1 MDIAATAASSPPSMS
16 RVVGT
21 ASFGTMLEYYDFLVY
36 VALGS
41 TLRALF
47 LPEFDPFVS
56 SILTAG
62 TFGVA
67 YLARPLGTLIFSPM
81 SDRIGRK
88 RAFVITLMLMGTST
102 VLMGCLPTYQS
113 AGIFAPVCLLVLR
126 IIQGIALGGEY
137 GSAAV
142 YVMEHAPRERR
153 GLFTSFLQ
161 STASLGLLLALLVV
175 SLLNVYLTPADF
187 AAWGWRVPFLVSAP
201 IVLVATYIRL
211 GMEETP
217 VFQALKEEGGVSR
230 SPLADTLTSRASW
243 KNLLVAVFGAQGGTS
258 VTLYT
263 SIIYMLYFLQN
274 VLSVPVFEANLCVGV
289 AILIAAPLYPLFGA
303 LSDRYGRAWIML
315 VGMVLWAGAA
325 YPCFAQIVASAKIQA
340 WPVLIAC
347 ITLLAALTAMV
358 MAPLPAFIAD
368 SFPPQSRTTG
378 FGLSQQIGNIL
389 FGGFLPMISLALVNW
404 SGNPLA
410 GIVYSIVSLLP
421 CILVAAVWGV
431 RIDRQRSSD
440 TQ

>member
-1 MDIAATAASSPPSMS
+1 
-16 RVVGT
+16 
-21 ASFGTMLEYYDFLVY
+21 
-36 VALGS
+36 
-41 TLRALF
+41 
-47 LPEFDPFVS
+47 
-56 SILTAG
+56 
-62 TFGVA
+62 
-67 YLARPLGTLIFSPM
+67 
-81 SDRIGRK
+81 
-88 RAFVITLMLMGTST
+88 
-102 VLMGCLPTYQS
+102 
-113 AGIFAPVCLLVLR
+113 
-126 IIQGIALGGEY
+126 
-137 GSAAV
+137 
-142 YVMEHAPRERR
+142 
-153 GLFTSFLQ
+153 
-161 STASLGLLLALLVV
+161 
-175 SLLNVYLTPADF
+175 
-187 AAWGWRVPFLVSAP
+187 
-201 IVLVATYIRL
+201 
-211 GMEETP
+211 MEETP

-274 VLSVPVFEANLCVGV
+274 VLAVPVFEANLCVGV

-315 VGMVLWAGAA
+315 VGMVLWAGTA

-347 ITLLAALTAMV
+347 ISLLAALTAMV

>member
-1 MDIAATAASSPPSMS
+1 
-16 RVVGT
+16 
-21 ASFGTMLEYYDFLVY
+21 
-36 VALGS
+36 
-41 TLRALF
+41 
-47 LPEFDPFVS
+47 
-56 SILTAG
+56 
-62 TFGVA
+62 
-67 YLARPLGTLIFSPM
+67 
-81 SDRIGRK
+81 
-88 RAFVITLMLMGTST
+88 
-102 VLMGCLPTYQS
+102 
-113 AGIFAPVCLLVLR
+113 
-126 IIQGIALGGEY
+126 
-137 GSAAV
+137 
-142 YVMEHAPRERR
+142 
-153 GLFTSFLQ
+153 
-161 STASLGLLLALLVV
+161 
-175 SLLNVYLTPADF
+175 
-187 AAWGWRVPFLVSAP
+187 
-201 IVLVATYIRL
+201 
-211 GMEETP
+211 
-217 VFQALKEEGGVSR
+217 
-230 SPLADTLTSRASW
+230 
-243 KNLLVAVFGAQGGTS
+243 
-258 VTLYT
+258 
-263 SIIYMLYFLQN
+263 
-274 VLSVPVFEANLCVGV
+274 
-289 AILIAAPLYPLFGA
+289 LYPLFGA